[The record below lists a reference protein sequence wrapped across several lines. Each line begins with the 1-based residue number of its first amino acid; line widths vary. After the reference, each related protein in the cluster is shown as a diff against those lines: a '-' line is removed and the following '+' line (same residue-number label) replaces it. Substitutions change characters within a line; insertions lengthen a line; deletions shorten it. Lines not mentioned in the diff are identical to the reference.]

1 MKNHR
6 AFAAAA
12 TLAAFAALLACTT
25 TKQEKV
31 KMTPEMQGFM
41 GDAYPL
47 LEPGKEGQV
56 ELRYIA
62 QNIDW
67 KKYKGTMLE
76 PVQFWAGSDSKVP
89 ADAQQM
95 LSSYIYNSLKTNL
108 EKVGVNLT
116 DLPGPGVMRAQVA
129 LTDVTKATP
138 VLRTVS
144 VIVPQARLLNQ
155 AQELL
160 TGSYGFSGSAEVA
173 LKVTDSQTGQL
184 LAAAIDRRGGGG
196 SVEQAA
202 VWQWGDA
209 TAAIDHWTELFAQKI
224 VELRAKA
231 KAAK

>member
-1 MKNHR
+1 
-6 AFAAAA
+6 
-12 TLAAFAALLACTT
+12 
-25 TKQEKV
+25 
-31 KMTPEMQGFM
+31 MTGFL

-47 LEPGKEGQV
+47 LKPGEEGQLA
-56 ELRYIA
+56 LRYIA
-62 QNIDW
+62 PNIDW
-67 KKYKGTMLE
+67 KQYKGTLLE

-89 ADAQQM
+89 PDAQVM
-95 LSSYIYNSLKTNL
+95 LSTYFYNSLKASL
-108 EKVGVNLT
+108 EKVGSNLV
-116 DLPGPGVMRAQVA
+116 DLPGPGIMRAQVA

-173 LKVTDSQTGQL
+173 IKVSDSRTGQL

-196 SVEQAA
+196 GAEQAA

-209 TAAIDHWTELFAQKI
+209 QAAIDFWTQRFAEKI
-224 VELRAKA
+224 AELRAKA
-231 KAAK
+231 QAAK